1 MDKIGPISE
10 VRANLPKLL
19 DRVQKTQQ
27 RFIIT
32 RQGKAVAIVISPED
46 LETLE
51 ILADRDLIKSLIRAE
66 VDIKTGRFYTSKE
79 VFGA

>member
-10 VRANLPKLL
+10 VRAHLPEVV
-19 DRVQKTQQ
+19 DGVRKTRK

-32 RQGKAVAIVISPED
+32 RQGKAVAVMISPEE

-51 ILADRDLIKSLIRAE
+51 ILADSELLKSLIRAE
-66 VDIKTGRFYTSKE
+66 GDVKAGKLHTHKD
-79 VFGA
+79 VFGV

>member
-10 VRANLPKLL
+10 VRAHLPEVI
-19 DRVQKTQQ
+19 DQVRKTRK

-32 RQGKAVAIVISPED
+32 RQGKPVAVMISPEE

-51 ILADRDLIKSLIRAE
+51 IMADADLMRSLIRAE
-66 VDIKTGRFYTSKE
+66 SDVKTGRLYTQKD

>member
-10 VRANLPKLL
+10 VRAHLPKVLNQ
-19 DRVQKTQQ
+19 VCKTRK

-32 RQGKAVAIVISPED
+32 RQGKAIAVVVSPEE

-51 ILADRDLIKSLIRAE
+51 IMADNELIKSLIRAE
-66 VDIKTGRFYTSKE
+66 GDIKARRLYTHKE
-79 VFGA
+79 VFGV